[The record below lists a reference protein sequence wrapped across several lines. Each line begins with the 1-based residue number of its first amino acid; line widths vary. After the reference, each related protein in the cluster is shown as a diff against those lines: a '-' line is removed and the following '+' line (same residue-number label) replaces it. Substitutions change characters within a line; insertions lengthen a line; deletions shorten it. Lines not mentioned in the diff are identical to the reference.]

1 MRAQESRPR
10 ALFLSPDGTIY
21 SDEQVCSGA
30 VPGRQKGKPCPLSDS
45 GRIRF
50 GWPTPDGPSPT
61 TPTAAEAPVAI
72 PPCVVEQL
80 GTLGDWMGKGK
91 TRYPPQ
97 LWPLR
102 LMKCAQMFL
111 LVVPG
116 VS

>member
-10 ALFLSPDGTIY
+10 ALFLSPDGTTY
-21 SDEQVCSGA
+21 SEERVCSGA
-30 VPGRQKGKPCPLSDS
+30 VPGQQKTKPCPLSDS

-50 GWPTPDGPSPT
+50 GWATPNGPSPMT
-61 TPTAAEAPVAI
+61 RTVPETSLTI
-72 PPCVVEQL
+72 PLCVVEQL

-91 TRYPPQ
+91 IRYPPE

-116 VS
+116 IS